1 MSDTNPK
8 AAQGALK
15 CSLSLVPPELR
26 AYASIGLAE
35 GAAKYGKD
43 NYLMTPI
50 DANIYY
56 EAINRHLDLWW
67 LGQETDVDT
76 GVPHLASV
84 AANIALLVAS
94 KENGN
99 LNDNRPPA
107 REHFLLLLQR
117 AAAIQRS
124 VGEVFKDK
132 NPRHYTIKD
141 RPYVEPS

>member
-15 CSLSLVPPELR
+15 CSLSLVPPELKV
-26 AYASIGLAE
+26 YASMGLAE
-35 GAAKYGKD
+35 GAVKYGKD
-43 NYLMTPI
+43 NYLMSPI

-67 LGQETDVDT
+67 LGQDNDSDT
-76 GVPHLASV
+76 GIPHLASV
-84 AANIALLVAS
+84 AANIGILVAS
-94 KENGN
+94 LENGN

-107 REHFLLLLQR
+107 REHFLVHLQR
-117 AAAIQRS
+117 AAATQRG
-124 VGEVFKDK
+124 VEQVFKDK

-141 RPYVEPS
+141 RPYEDN